1 MDFHA
6 LYLRH
11 KFWLNDW
18 LNGSPIGK
26 HYRDVK
32 YISEHSFNDVN
43 RIREQKLSQL
53 LSFVHNHSSF
63 YKAYSGDRLSAYPV
77 VNKMDLITHY
87 NEIRVDI
94 ADIPGQKGAVH
105 IQTTSGSTGIPLAIP
120 QDTEKRYRRI
130 AELKYFGKIVGFNSH
145 EMLIHLRT
153 WNKWQSKTPAQ
164 IRRENIIPFDISDMG
179 DERMCVL
186 SELIRRYK
194 AVCLR
199 GYASS
204 FDMFSRYIQTHPASF
219 PSLRIVIAGSETLHE
234 DVRANVK
241 KFLGCEIISQY
252 ANEECGILAQERIP
266 TLSKDNVMYLNH
278 ASYFFEFLRMDAD
291 APAEFGELARI
302 VVTDL
307 SNKAFPLIRYD
318 TGDVGILMP
327 PNEFSHGFPVLGK
340 LYGRRLDICYT
351 TEGCPFHP
359 MAIGR
364 IMKHFDGIKQWQFIQ
379 KNECEYSLKVV
390 MSETLPVNYLQ
401 PAVEN
406 LLGIIGS
413 NAKISIEKVNEIPV
427 LASGKR
433 KAVVNEWRKN

>member
-6 LYLRH
+6 LYLRR

-32 YISEHSFNDVN
+32 YISEHSVKDVN
-43 RIREQKLSQL
+43 NIRERKLMDL
-53 LSFVHNHSSF
+53 LSFAHNYSTF
-63 YKAYSGDRLSAYPV
+63 YKNYPQNEFEAYPV
-77 VNKMDLITHY
+77 MNKTDLIAQY
-87 NEIRVDI
+87 EAIRV
-94 ADIPGQKGAVH
+94 AEMFIPGQKGKVH
-105 IQTTSGSTGIPLAIP
+105 IQTTSGSTGTPLAIP
-120 QDTEKRYRRI
+120 QDTEKRFRRI

-153 WNKWQSKTPAQ
+153 WNKWQSKTPSQ

-179 DERMCVL
+179 DERMHVL
-186 SELIRRYK
+186 AELIQRHK

-204 FDMFSRYIQTHPASF
+204 FDIFSKYVEAHPTSF
-219 PSLRIVIAGSETLHE
+219 PSLKIVIAGSEALHD

-241 KFLGCEIISQY
+241 KFLDCEIISQY

-266 TLSKDNVMYLNH
+266 TQVNGNVMYLNH
-278 ASYFFEFLRMDAD
+278 ASYFFEFLKLNSDTAAD
-291 APAEFGELARI
+291 FGELGRI

-307 SNKAFPLIRYD
+307 CNKAFPIIRYD

-327 PNEFSHGFPVLGK
+327 PDEFSHGFPVLGK
-340 LYGRRLDICYT
+340 LYGRRLDVCYT
-351 TEGCPFHP
+351 TDGHPFHP

-364 IMKHFDGIKQWQFIQ
+364 IMKHFNGIKQWQFIQ
-379 KNECEYSLKVV
+379 KSEREYTLKVV
-390 MSETLPVNYLQ
+390 MKESLPIDYFQ
-401 PAVEN
+401 SAIDN
-406 LLGIIGS
+406 LLSIVGN
-413 NAKISIEKVNEIPV
+413 NAKILIEEVNEIPV
-427 LASGKR
+427 LSSGKR
-433 KAVVNEWRKN
+433 KAVVNEWKK